1 MRHRHPNRRFPHNQ
15 TCQRPRLHNQFLFP
29 WNTPWS
35 TPSTWMRPALTK
47 TAAWLHTF
55 AKAFV
60 KTPIDGWKI
69 TAVDRC
75 GGPQGWQATQNA
87 SAQEWKPTLK
97 VHGVRQIRTQYVHR
111 QLTPCRRLRTPSP
124 TMRKLRIQRVRERC
138 GFRGYRHDDE
148 HGVRWSQRDYLP
160 PEGLRA
166 WYADQSEQ

>member
-1 MRHRHPNRRFPHNQ
+1 MIVCGSSTPEKTGQSPLGHFLASGNSTEGLAGQFGHADPIAKRTSSGSTKWPHTAGQEVQRMRHRHPNRRFPHNQ
-15 TCQRPRLHNQFLFP
+15 TCQRSRLHNQSLFP

-87 SAQEWKPTLK
+87 SAQERRPTL
-97 VHGVRQIRTQYVHR
+97 
-111 QLTPCRRLRTPSP
+111 
-124 TMRKLRIQRVRERC
+124 
-138 GFRGYRHDDE
+138 
-148 HGVRWSQRDYLP
+148 SQSDPYP
-160 PEGLRA
+160 H
-166 WYADQSEQ
+166 